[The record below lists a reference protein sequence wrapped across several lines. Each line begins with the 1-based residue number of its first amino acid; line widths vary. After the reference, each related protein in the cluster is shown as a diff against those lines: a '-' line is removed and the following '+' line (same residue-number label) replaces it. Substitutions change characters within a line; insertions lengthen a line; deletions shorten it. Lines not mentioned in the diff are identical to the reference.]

1 MAVASLFWV
10 IPNPSMKSSMRIS
23 PGWIG
28 SIRFASV
35 VVDELDIIRTSFMPG
50 EAESPLGVDP
60 NAVLAA
66 SIASQSL
73 EPVARWD
80 AQVFDIGCC
89 V

>member
-1 MAVASLFWV
+1 M
-10 IPNPSMKSSMRIS
+10 
-23 PGWIG
+23 
-28 SIRFASV
+28 

-66 SIASQSL
+66 SIASQPL
-73 EPVARWD
+73 ESVARWD

>member
-1 MAVASLFWV
+1 
-10 IPNPSMKSSMRIS
+10 
-23 PGWIG
+23 
-28 SIRFASV
+28 V

-60 NAVLAA
+60 NAVLAT

-73 EPVARWD
+73 EPVTRWD

-89 V
+89 VQKLQLA

>member
-1 MAVASLFWV
+1 
-10 IPNPSMKSSMRIS
+10 
-23 PGWIG
+23 
-28 SIRFASV
+28 V

-60 NAVLAA
+60 NAVLAT
-66 SIASQSL
+66 SIASQPL
-73 EPVARWD
+73 KPVARWD